1 MFGLDGLRL
10 NAVMKPDRRRLTT
23 SFGISLL
30 LHGLIFALI
39 ALQMAQSSPPVLSL
53 SVTPITVAL
62 SPTPPPEARS
72 MVDAVAPT
80 DEPVGPTDL
89 IAEQNSKAQDLS
101 DVVGKRL
108 APFFENPSEFDQVAG
123 PPSAEPPQTLA
134 PQAPAQPTAQIE
146 KHEKPRREPV
156 SSPKKADDRTQLA
169 MAEAREEPDMAAG
182 EAARGADT
190 AAENGSVSEG
200 NARPGSAQSKG
211 PSGPGTSPGESRG
224 RVDGGVL
231 TDGFTGFEAL
241 KSDIAPYLKEVRARV
256 EHKWFAAMAF
266 RYKGVSPTTAVVDCA
281 INREGKLVY
290 ATIHEEGSVALFA
303 RICKESIEEAAP
315 FSPFPFQVPDIYANK
330 DLEIRWTFS
339 FMN

>member
-1 MFGLDGLRL
+1 
-10 NAVMKPDRRRLTT
+10 
-23 SFGISLL
+23 
-30 LHGLIFALI
+30 
-39 ALQMAQSSPPVLSL
+39 
-53 SVTPITVAL
+53 
-62 SPTPPPEARS
+62 
-72 MVDAVAPT
+72 MVDVVAPT
-80 DEPVGPTDL
+80 AEPVGPTDL

-123 PPSAEPPQTLA
+123 PPSAEPVQEKLGRFPISGGSIDATVEAGNREASHFSAAHTA
-134 PQAPAQPTAQIE
+134 PPE
-146 KHEKPRREPV
+146 KHENPRREPI
-156 SSPKKADDRTQLA
+156 SSSKKADDRTQLA
-169 MAEAREEPDMAAG
+169 MADAREKPDMAAG
-182 EAARGADT
+182 EAARGTDT
-190 AAENGSVSEG
+190 AAENQSASEG
-200 NARPGSAQSKG
+200 NASPGSGQSKG

-241 KSDIAPYLKEVRARV
+241 KSDIAPYLKEVRTRV

-290 ATIHEEGSVALFA
+290 ATIHEEGSAALFA
-303 RICKESIEEAAP
+303 RVCKESIEEAAP
-315 FSPFPFQVPDIYANK
+315 FPPFSFEVPDIYANK
-330 DLEIRWTFS
+330 NIEIRWTFS

>member
-1 MFGLDGLRL
+1 
-10 NAVMKPDRRRLTT
+10 MKPERRRLTT

-39 ALQMAQSSPPVLSL
+39 ALQMAQSSAPVLSL
-53 SVTPITVAL
+53 SIAPITVAL

-80 DEPVGPTDL
+80 AEPVGPTDL

-123 PPSAEPPQTLA
+123 PPSAEPVQTPA
-134 PQAPAQPTAQIE
+134 PQAPAKPTAPPE
-146 KHEKPRREPV
+146 KHEKPRRELI
-156 SSPKKADDRTQLA
+156 SSSKKANDRTQLA
-169 MAEAREEPDMAAG
+169 MADAREQLDMAAG
-182 EAARGADT
+182 EAARGADA
-190 AAENGSVSEG
+190 AAENGSASEG
-200 NARPGSAQSKG
+200 NASPGSGQSKG

-241 KSDIAPYLKEVRARV
+241 KSDIAPYLKEIRARV

-303 RICKESIEEAAP
+303 RVCKESIQEAAP
-315 FSPFPFQVPDIYANK
+315 FPPFSFEVPDIYANK